1 MGNKEQRPTAICET
15 DMARLADGRQAI
27 DDLEGLL
34 LKFGCRPSVSVQDAE
49 RMGYNL
55 QRIRMGLEVV
65 EKYLRLMRESRW
77 TWPERDD

>member
-1 MGNKEQRPTAICET
+1 MGNREQRPTAICET
-15 DMARLADGRQAI
+15 DMARLADSRMAL

-34 LKFGCRPSVSVQDAE
+34 LKFACRPSVTVDDAE

-55 QRIRMGLEVV
+55 QRVRMGLEVV

-77 TWPERDD
+77 TWPVRE